1 MQTKSFRIG
10 TRGSPLALA
19 QAHETRDRLMAA
31 HGLPEVDFEI
41 VVISTKGDRVTDRP
55 LSEIGGKGLFT
66 EEIEQQLGDGRIDFA
81 VHSSKDMPT
90 VLPEPF
96 YLSAFL
102 PREDVRDA
110 FIGRTADTIAD
121 LPENAVVGSSSLRRQ
136 ALIRRLRPDVTVI
149 TFRGNVQTRLRKM
162 EEGAVDGT
170 LLAAAGLKRLGIAE
184 VAIDIMA
191 PETFLPAP
199 GQGAICVESRVG
211 DTRTDALLAGV
222 NDVDTAAELACERA
236 FLAALDGS
244 CRTPIAGLARVGDGR
259 LRFRGMV
266 LSPDGQS
273 AHEIAREGATGEAAE
288 LGRLAGE
295 AIRAAAGAEFFEDWS
310 WGHCGCS

>member
-1 MQTKSFRIG
+1 MQTKPFRIG

-31 HGLPEVDFEI
+31 HGLPQEDFEV

-66 EEIEQQLGDGRIDFA
+66 LEIEQQLGDGRIDFA

-110 FIGRTADTIAD
+110 FIGRSAKTIAE
-121 LPENAVVGSSSLRRQ
+121 LPEKAVVGSSSLRRQ

-162 EEGAVDGT
+162 EEGEVDGT
-170 LLAAAGLKRLGIAE
+170 LLAAAGLKRLGIAD
-184 VAIDIMA
+184 VATDMMA

-199 GQGAICVESRVG
+199 GQGAICIESRIG
-211 DTRTDALLAGV
+211 DTRTDALLEAINHGE
-222 NDVDTAAELACERA
+222 TAAELACERA

-244 CRTPIAGLARVGDGR
+244 CRTPIAGLARFEAGG

-273 AHEIAREGATGEAAE
+273 THEIAREGSVAEAAE
-288 LGRLAGE
+288 MGQSAGE
-295 AIRAAAGAEFFEDWS
+295 AIRAAAGSEFFEDW
-310 WGHCGCS
+310 G